1 MYVPEDMTSFYV
13 GLGGGVLLF
22 IAGSCLLRCCFCVKR

>member
-13 GLGGGVLLF
+13 GLGGGVLFF
-22 IAGSCLLRCCFCVKR
+22 IVGNCLLHCCCVKR